1 MKQKII
7 SFLSTCSDDIKNLCT
22 YLYKNPE
29 TSYNEFKSSKYICD
43 LLYKYNF
50 EIHRNFL
57 DIENAFIAK
66 KGHGHPKICYLCE
79 YDAIENEGHITG
91 HNLVTAMSVSATLA
105 LGNVIDKLG
114 GSVILIGCPGEYLGG
129 TKGTMVKQGVFD
141 DIDVVMLAHPDIS
154 TCESGSS
161 SAIIPLG
168 LKFESENKL
177 TFLNKKDY
185 TSLDAVLLTLNILN
199 SIKKGFP
206 NNVEI
211 NSIISNGGYTTLLL
225 PSNSEIKFCI
235 RASNTKTANYAYDKI
250 REIANYVTNLID
262 IPNKFFLYESPN
274 TELVTNR
281 TLNRL
286 FSHNLKENGII
297 NISPP
302 KDIYAGLSIGDV
314 SHKVPCI
321 HPYISI
327 VDNNDIK
334 YGSLGFAKATLSQF
348 ALNQCIIAATSLAS
362 TAIDLIE
369 NKSLLIEVKNEFFN
383 DKIINA
389 GKPL

>member
-7 SFLSTCSDDIKNLCT
+7 SFLSTCSDDIKNLCS
-22 YLYKNPE
+22 YLYENPE
-29 TSYNEFKSSKYICD
+29 TSYNEFKASKYICD
-43 LLYKYNF
+43 LLFRYNF
-50 EIHRNFL
+50 QIQKNFL
-57 DIENAFIAK
+57 GIENAFMAK
-66 KGHGHPKICYLCE
+66 RGSGHPKICYLCE
-79 YDAIENEGHITG
+79 YDAIDGDGHITG
-91 HNLVTAMSVSATLA
+91 HNMVTSMSVSAALA
-105 LGNVIDKLG
+105 LGNIIDELG

-154 TCESGSS
+154 TAESGSS

-168 LKFESENKL
+168 VKFESENKL
-177 TFLNKKDY
+177 SFLNKNEY
-185 TSLDAVLLTLNILN
+185 TSLDAVLLTINILN

-206 NNVEI
+206 NNLEI
-211 NSIISNGGYTTLLL
+211 NSVISNGGYTTLLL

-235 RASNTKTANYAYDKI
+235 RASDTKTANYAYDKI
-250 REIANYVTNLID
+250 RKISNYVTKLID

-274 TELVTNR
+274 KELITNR

-286 FSHNLKENGII
+286 FSHNLKESGII
-297 NISPP
+297 KI
-302 KDIYAGLSIGDV
+302 DAARDVYAGLSMGDV

-327 VDNNDIK
+327 VDDNNTK
-334 YGSLGFAKATLSQF
+334 YGSLEFAKSTVSAF
-348 ALNQCIIAATSLAS
+348 ALKQCNIAASALAL

-369 NKSLLIEVKNEFFN
+369 NESLLNEIKDEFFSTKN
-383 DKIINA
+383 I
-389 GKPL
+389 

>member
-7 SFLSTCSDDIKNLCT
+7 SFLSTCNNDIETLCT
-22 YLYKNPE
+22 YLYENPE
-29 TSYNEFKSSKYICD
+29 VSYNEYKSCNHICD
-43 LLYKYNF
+43 LLFKYDF
-50 EIHRNFL
+50 KIDKNFL
-57 DIENAFIAK
+57 NIENAFIAK
-66 KGHGHPKICYLCE
+66 KGTGHPKICFLCE
-79 YDAIENEGHITG
+79 YDAIKDEGHITG
-91 HNLVTAMSVSATLA
+91 HNLLTAMSVSASLA
-105 LGNVIDKLG
+105 LGNVIDDIG

-168 LKFESENKL
+168 LKFESESKL
-177 TFLNKKDY
+177 SFLNKNSY

-199 SIKKGFP
+199 SLKKGFP
-206 NNVEI
+206 NNLEI

-225 PSNSEIKFCI
+225 PANSEIKFCI
-235 RASNTKTANYAYDKI
+235 RASDTKTANYAYDKI
-250 REIANYVTNLID
+250 RKIANYVTKLID
-262 IPNKFFLYESPN
+262 IPNTFFLYESPSK
-274 TELVTNR
+274 ELITNR

-297 NISPP
+297 NINPAR
-302 KDIYAGLSIGDV
+302 DIYAGLSLGDV

-327 VDNNDIK
+327 VDNDIAK
-334 YGSLGFAKATLSQF
+334 YGSLDFAKATLSSF
-348 ALNQCIIAATSLAS
+348 ALKQCNIVAISLAL

-369 NKSLLIEVKNEFFN
+369 NENLLNEVKTEFFN
-383 DKIINA
+383 SINS
-389 GKPL
+389 

>member
-22 YLYKNPE
+22 YLYENPE
-29 TSYNEFKSSKYICD
+29 TSYNEFNSSKYICD
-43 LLYKYNF
+43 LLCKYNF
-50 EIHRNFL
+50 EINRNFL

-66 KGHGHPKICYLCE
+66 KGDGHPKICYLCE
-79 YDAIENEGHITG
+79 YDAIKDEGHITG
-91 HNLVTAMSVSATLA
+91 HNLVTAMSVSAALA
-105 LGNVIDKLG
+105 LGNVIDQLG

-206 NNVEI
+206 NNLEI

-250 REIANYVTNLID
+250 REISNYVTKLLG
-262 IPNKFFLYESPN
+262 IPNTFFLYESPN
-274 TELVTNR
+274 KELVTNR

-297 NISPP
+297 HINSA

-327 VDNNDIK
+327 VDNTDIK
-334 YGSLGFAKATLSQF
+334 YGSLEFAKATISPF
-348 ALNQCIIAATSLAS
+348 ALKQCNIVAASLAS

-369 NKSLLIEVKNEFFN
+369 NESLLNEVKDEFFN
-383 DKIINA
+383 TKNN
-389 GKPL
+389 

>member
-7 SFLSTCSDDIKNLCT
+7 SFLSTCSDDIKDLCS
-22 YLYKNPE
+22 YLYENPE
-29 TSYNEFKSSKYICD
+29 TSYKEFKASKYICD
-43 LLYKYNF
+43 LLFKYNF
-50 EIHRNFL
+50 EIKKNFL
-57 DIENAFIAK
+57 GIENSFMAK
-66 KGHGHPKICYLCE
+66 KGSGHPKICYLCE
-79 YDAIENEGHITG
+79 YDAIEGEGHITG
-91 HNLVTAMSVSATLA
+91 HNMVTAMSVSAALA
-105 LGNVIDKLG
+105 LGNIIDELG

-129 TKGTMVKQGVFD
+129 TKGTMVNQGVFD

-154 TCESGSS
+154 TAESGSS

-177 TFLNKKDY
+177 TFLNKNEY
-185 TSLDAVLLTLNILN
+185 TSLDAVLLTINILN

-206 NNVEI
+206 NNLEI
-211 NSIISNGGYTTLLL
+211 NSVISNGGYTTLLL

-235 RASNTKTANYAYDKI
+235 RASDTKTANYAYDKI
-250 REIANYVTNLID
+250 RKIANYVTKLIA

-274 TELVTNR
+274 KELITNR

-286 FSHNLKENGII
+286 FSHNLKESGII
-297 NISPP
+297 KI
-302 KDIYAGLSIGDV
+302 DAVRDVYAGLSIGDV

-327 VDNNDIK
+327 VDESSTK
-334 YGSLGFAKATLSQF
+334 YGSVEFAKATLSPF
-348 ALNQCIIAATSLAS
+348 ALKQCNMTASALAL

-369 NKSLLIEVKNEFFN
+369 NESLLNEIKSEFFSIKN
-383 DKIINA
+383 I
-389 GKPL
+389 

>member
-22 YLYKNPE
+22 YLYENPE
-29 TSYNEFKSSKYICD
+29 TSYHEFKASKYICD

-50 EIHRNFL
+50 EIEKNFL

-66 KGHGHPKICYLCE
+66 KGVGHPKICYLCE
-79 YDAIENEGHITG
+79 YDAIKDEGHITG

-105 LGNVIDKLG
+105 LGNVIDTLG

-141 DIDVVMLAHPDIS
+141 DMDVVMLAHPDIS

-185 TSLDAVLLTLNILN
+185 TSLDAVLLTINILN

-206 NNVEI
+206 DNLEI

-235 RASNTKTANYAYDKI
+235 RASDTKTANYAYDKI
-250 REIANYVTNLID
+250 REIANYVTKLIE

-297 NISPP
+297 NINSAR
-302 KDIYAGLSIGDV
+302 DIYAGLSIGDV

-327 VDNNDIK
+327 VENNDIK
-334 YGSLGFAKATLSQF
+334 YGSLEYAKATLSPF
-348 ALNQCIIAATSLAS
+348 ALKQCTIAASSLAS

-369 NKSLLIEVKNEFFN
+369 NESLLNEVKDEFFN
-383 DKIINA
+383 AKYS
-389 GKPL
+389 K

>member
-1 MKQKII
+1 MKQRII
-7 SFLSTCSDDIKNLCT
+7 SFLSTCSDDIENLCT
-22 YLYKNPE
+22 YLYNNPE
-29 TSYNEFKSSKYICD
+29 TSYNEFEACNYICD

-50 EIHRNFL
+50 EIHKSFL

-66 KGHGHPKICYLCE
+66 KGVGHPKICYLCE
-79 YDAIENEGHITG
+79 YDAIKDEGHITG
-91 HNLVTAMSVSATLA
+91 HNLVTAMSVSAALA

-168 LKFESENKL
+168 LKFKSENKL
-177 TFLNKKDY
+177 SFLSKKDY
-185 TSLDAVLLTLNILN
+185 TSLDAVLLTINILN

-235 RASNTKTANYAYDKI
+235 RASDIKTANYAYDKV
-250 REIANYVTNLID
+250 RKIADYVTNLID

-297 NISPP
+297 NISPA

-327 VDNNDIK
+327 IDNNDIK
-334 YGSLGFAKATLSQF
+334 YGSLEFAKATLSPF
-348 ALNQCIIAATSLAS
+348 ALKQCIIAATSLAS

-369 NKSLLIEVKNEFFN
+369 NKSLLNEVKNEFFN
-383 DKIINA
+383 DKIIQTE
-389 GKPL
+389 KLL